1 MDTLV
6 NITIQD
12 RTALSKNLSV
22 RRKWL
27 GIFSNTSSYM
37 AVPARATLLS
47 ALILLPYM
55 TLVPIASM
63 VFSDSIKTT
72 SLIIIVLVQ
81 ILGAIRFPITLMATF
96 VELTT
101 IEKRAQLK
109 TRAER
114 QKSEREQAWKNHSKR
129 KNKKIKDVDVISV

>member
-12 RTALSKNLSV
+12 RTLNKNVSI

-37 AVPARATLLS
+37 AVPTRATLLS
-47 ALILLPYM
+47 ALVLVPYM

-72 SLIIIVLVQ
+72 SLILIVVVQ
-81 ILGAIRFPITLMATF
+81 ILGAFRFPITLLATF

-101 IEKRAQLK
+101 IEKRAHLK
-109 TRAER
+109 SRAER
-114 QKSEREQAWKNHSKR
+114 QKSEREEAWKTQSAR
-129 KNKKIKDVDVISV
+129 LLQTIKDVDVISF